1 MGDGKRCKELQENG
15 LMGVG
20 DRVVVWILE
29 KYYTVADDPK
39 YLLMNVNKVLGR
51 VEKAS

>member
-1 MGDGKRCKELQENG
+1 MD
-15 LMGVG
+15 VG
-20 DRVVVWILE
+20 DRVVVWPE